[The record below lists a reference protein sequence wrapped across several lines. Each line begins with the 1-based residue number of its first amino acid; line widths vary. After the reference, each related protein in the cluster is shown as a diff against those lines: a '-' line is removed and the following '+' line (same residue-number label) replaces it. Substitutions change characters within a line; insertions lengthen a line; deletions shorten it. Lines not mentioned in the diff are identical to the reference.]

1 MELEGKVALIT
12 GSGRNIGRAIALSLA
27 KEGVN
32 VVVNARSNG
41 EEAEEVAAEVRALGV
56 KAIPLLADVSDRA
69 QLEPMLEQA
78 LAEFGQIDI
87 VVNNASR
94 RPQQSFVD
102 MSYDD
107 WRDILAMNLD
117 AAFFC
122 AKAALPGML
131 ERGWGRII
139 NITGEMSYIGRP
151 GWAHVGASKMGVL
164 GFSRSLSK
172 ELAPQGILVNCISP
186 GLIDTSR
193 DSGTPMPQGRA
204 QNIPV
209 GRLGYSDDIASLCVF
224 LCTEAAGFISGQT
237 FHVNGGERNF

>member
-1 MELEGKVALIT
+1 LAREGANL
-12 GSGRNIGRAIALSLA
+12 
-27 KEGVN
+27 
-32 VVVNARSNG
+32 VVNARSNR
-41 EEAEEVAAEVRALGV
+41 EEAAEVAEEIRALGV
-56 KAIPLLADVSDRA
+56 KALPLLADIGDRA

-78 LAEFGQIDI
+78 LAEFGGIDI

-94 RPQQSFVD
+94 RPQQPFVD
-102 MSYDD
+102 MSYDE

-164 GFSRSLSK
+164 GFARSLSK
-172 ELAPQGILVNCISP
+172 ELAPQGVLVNCVSP

-193 DSGTPMPQGRA
+193 DSGTPMPPGRA

-237 FHVNGGERNF
+237 FHVNGGERSF